1 MVRSYEKNSDPLR
14 VLPPSQGFHFYT
26 AVGHYC
32 GVTSN
37 SLEEFG
43 NALQYICSEAIIFHF
58 ERGDFQNWI
67 RDVIGDMKLAQ
78 EIDEIKMCSRQL
90 SDECCRKEI
99 AQRVNIRILQLEV
112 EKGNSCFSKQE
123 AK

>member
-1 MVRSYEKNSDPLR
+1 MVRSYEKNSNPLR
-14 VLPPSQGFHFYT
+14 VLPQSQGFHFFI

-37 SLEEFG
+37 SLEEFA
-43 NALQYICSEAIIFHF
+43 NVLQYICSEAIIFHF

-90 SDECCRKEI
+90 SDEYCRKEI

>member
-1 MVRSYEKNSDPLR
+1 MGRSYEKNSNPLR
-14 VLPPSQGFHFYT
+14 VLPQSQGFHFFI

-37 SLEEFG
+37 SLEEFA
-43 NALQYICSEAIIFHF
+43 NVLQYICSEAIIFHF

-90 SDECCRKEI
+90 SDEYCRKEI